1 MQKYAL
7 IQLRNEPYNF
17 DLHCAMQLVKHEAAI
32 LGKRPTVTFS
42 ASLLPAY
49 QQADILQVHNPI
61 AGKWSFSCDLPALSG
76 GQGVMPRY
84 SYSESLNELFE
95 QGNYALVDFFNGFNN
110 RYYRLHCQTEI
121 KYSVTAQAE
130 EAHFSWNRH
139 DLSLTKML
147 THLYGDLN
155 NNDRLPAVNLI
166 QYSALMGLKLS
177 CPDTLKALL
186 NDYFCYNFD
195 VEYSDVEY
203 VPLLPCSVT
212 KLGISGQ
219 NNQLGIGALV
229 GKSAVTA
236 FNRLEIM
243 IKPNNNA
250 QFNEIRHDKQLARA
264 VDSFVRRYI
273 GVDIKL
279 KLMIKVDGEYLP
291 GLKLTTDNK
300 TDIRLA
306 QSTWLAPKQAAKEH
320 VVMPL
325 K

>member
-1 MQKYAL
+1 MPKHAL
-7 IQLRNEPYNF
+7 TQLRDEPYRF
-17 DLHCAMQLVKHEAAI
+17 ELHCAMQLVKHQAAI
-32 LGKRPTVTFS
+32 LGKRPAVTFT
-42 ASLLPAY
+42 ASLLPTY
-49 QQADILQVHNPI
+49 QQADIVEVRNPI
-61 AGKWSFSCDLPALSG
+61 AGKWTFNCDLPALSG

-84 SYSESLNELFE
+84 SYSESLKALFE
-95 QGNYALVDFFNGFNN
+95 QGSYALVDFFNGFNN
-110 RYYRLHCQTEI
+110 RYYRLYCQTEL
-121 KYSVTAQAE
+121 KNSLTAQAE

-139 DLSLTKML
+139 DLSLTRML
-147 THLYGDLN
+147 TYLYGDLN
-155 NNDRLPAVNLI
+155 NNDRLPAANLI

-177 CPDTLKALL
+177 CPYALKAILC
-186 NDYFCYNFD
+186 DYFGYDFD
-195 VEYSDVEY
+195 VEYGDVEY

-212 KLGISGQ
+212 KLGLSGQ

-236 FNRLEIM
+236 FNRLDVM

-250 QFNEIRHDKQLARA
+250 QFNKIRHDKKLAQA
-264 VDSFVRRYI
+264 VNSFVRRYI

-279 KLMIKVDGEYLP
+279 KMMIKVDGEYLP
-291 GLKLTTDNK
+291 GLKLTTNNK

-306 QSTWLAPKQAAKEH
+306 QSTWLAPKQAAKKH